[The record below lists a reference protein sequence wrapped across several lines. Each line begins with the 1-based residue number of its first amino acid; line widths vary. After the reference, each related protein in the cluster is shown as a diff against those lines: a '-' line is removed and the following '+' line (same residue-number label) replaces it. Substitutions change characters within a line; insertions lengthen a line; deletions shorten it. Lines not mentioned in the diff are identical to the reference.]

1 MYFTVDSL
9 IDINNIITSS
19 NNVTLRKVNV
29 KPYGYD
35 KMYMDQ
41 DLIEDKLYELTDQIE
56 LNKI

>member
-1 MYFTVDSL
+1 MYFTVGSL

>member
-35 KMYMDQ
+35 KMYIDQ